1 MSDAVKLL
9 AVSVMFFGAAFLT
22 FMLWWGEVEVE
33 DGPSL
38 SDLSTRLG
46 EPTSPPRSDPYP

>member
-9 AVSVMFFGAAFLT
+9 AVSVMFFGAAILT